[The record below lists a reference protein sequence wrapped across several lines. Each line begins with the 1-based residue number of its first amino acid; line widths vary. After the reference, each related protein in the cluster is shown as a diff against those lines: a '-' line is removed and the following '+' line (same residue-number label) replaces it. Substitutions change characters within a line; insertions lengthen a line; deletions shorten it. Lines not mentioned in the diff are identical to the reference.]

1 MVGPESQH
9 CSHTSVQQLN
19 TFSTAAESS
28 NELRSPPAAA
38 LRRGKFC
45 SKFLGMLT
53 TTPGTNT
60 VGVVVAI
67 AATSPSAKS
76 ATEVIIMNFTPILS
90 FVVKTCKQKTHKR
103 AGTTTITTTTTTTMM
118 IKHCR
123 QEWNF
128 VLRFSASVPSSPKCP
143 KFAASKFIQ
152 AWKNPILVQNSR
164 AQSTKPV
171 VHLEHCNATQ
181 TRAPNPKRFFLST
194 NQ

>member
-1 MVGPESQH
+1 M
-9 CSHTSVQQLN
+9 
-19 TFSTAAESS
+19 FA
-28 NELRSPPAAA
+28 
-38 LRRGKFC
+38 
-45 SKFLGMLT
+45 
-53 TTPGTNT
+53 
-60 VGVVVAI
+60 
-67 AATSPSAKS
+67 
-76 ATEVIIMNFTPILS
+76 PILS

-103 AGTTTITTTTTTTMM
+103 AGTTTITTTTTTTTM

-128 VLRFSASVPSSPKCP
+128 VFCYSVSVPASPTCP

-152 AWKNPILVQNSR
+152 AWKTPILVQNSR
-164 AQSTKPV
+164 AQSAKPV